1 MKALVVSRPIQ
12 PEEGPCIGAFSV
24 IVNFNLRD
32 GFVSSCSPHPAVS
45 SQEGVMGTSR
55 VPAQEIS
62 RYRSRTLV
70 WTSVMDTQ
78 TAGGVLLL
86 GNNISKYSKYF
97 MASCIVDINMHEFH
111 PFTSLDAVQSRGEKM
126 E

>member
-1 MKALVVSRPIQ
+1 MKAVVSRPIQ

-62 RYRSRTLV
+62 RYRGRTLI
-70 WTSVMDTQ
+70 Q

-86 GNNISKYSKYF
+86 IGVTIYLNIL
-97 MASCIVDINMHEFH
+97 N
-111 PFTSLDAVQSRGEKM
+111 TSWLHAL
-126 E
+126 